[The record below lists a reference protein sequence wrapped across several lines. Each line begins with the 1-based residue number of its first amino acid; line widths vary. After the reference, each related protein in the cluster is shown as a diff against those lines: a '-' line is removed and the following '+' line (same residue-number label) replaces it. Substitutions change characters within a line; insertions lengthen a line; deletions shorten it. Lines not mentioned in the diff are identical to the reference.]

1 LTCDPAWAVPGR
13 LWAAGAELPSRSK
26 TVNQAHQAPGKGKGV
41 SAPGP
46 VRTEL
51 FPVFPVKSRLLP
63 VRLVT
68 IFLNDD
74 NELRRFRRFVT
85 GVPYKLKRHPEA
97 DRVNRPPARPE
108 TERFAAFSWP

>member
-1 LTCDPAWAVPGR
+1 
-13 LWAAGAELPSRSK
+13 
-26 TVNQAHQAPGKGKGV
+26 
-41 SAPGP
+41 

-63 VRLVT
+63 VRPVT

-97 DRVNRPPARPE
+97 DRVKPTASPAGNRPVRCFFVVAGYGFYFFP
-108 TERFAAFSWP
+108 